1 MKKIL
6 TYMSVV
12 VLAAGCAE
20 MYGPEQE
27 STPVV
32 KSDGIEIALVSDDK
46 ADTDS
51 TVTFKLT
58 PKGEALYYSYA
69 IEASA
74 QDSKP
79 DSSVVYSG
87 ALQTAVADSVIKWTA
102 EKPSATITVKGL
114 MPNTQYQIY
123 AVAGSPTGVPS
134 SVSVQPFKTT
144 DNVAPAIKSDYDAN
158 VLTISFPE
166 AVTRNKDLPLTV
178 KYYGVNTTN
187 IDTGIPEGEFQIP
200 EDSIKVSGSGNSWTI
215 SIPVAAEEDDEE
227 EDEVTPPAEGSAAEG
242 PVLPEGAIYTVDLP
256 EGAFKDNAGNATEAV
271 TSTVK
276 YVDGQGIVPSG
287 IFGQNDASTYEF
299 TEPEAASFS
308 DWEQPVV
315 VASSGKFALSLDYP
329 FSNTA
334 AATVVYKTGSKS
346 ITYTLTKGTDF
357 EVLDDQNIA
366 FYLPEEPELGADVT
380 ISLAAGSVQ
389 DIYGNVNTA
398 WTATMK
404 YSYGYTMKDVYG
416 TYSYSCINGLTGQ
429 QNSGQMVITESD
441 DPKYGNVMFT
451 SFMGYDETFLYGTFD
466 PVAGTLSVETL
477 QGFAIE
483 GDVMIGFGSLILS
496 GNNVSLDGEN
506 PTVFNMPEAG
516 RIVFNNG
523 YFGLFTA
530 TLQGQIQGLTGAFTM
545 FEAVKENTVSA
556 KYTQKSSAA
565 EMRVVTGNIDTH
577 LFVR

>member
-1 MKKIL
+1 M
-6 TYMSVV
+6 
-12 VLAAGCAE
+12 
-20 MYGPEQE
+20 
-27 STPVV
+27 
-32 KSDGIEIALVSDDK
+32 
-46 ADTDS
+46 
-51 TVTFKLT
+51 
-58 PKGEALYYSYA
+58 
-69 IEASA
+69 
-74 QDSKP
+74 
-79 DSSVVYSG
+79 
-87 ALQTAVADSVIKWTA
+87 
-102 EKPSATITVKGL
+102 
-114 MPNTQYQIY
+114 
-123 AVAGSPTGVPS
+123 
-134 SVSVQPFKTT
+134 
-144 DNVAPAIKSDYDAN
+144 
-158 VLTISFPE
+158 
-166 AVTRNKDLPLTV
+166 
-178 KYYGVNTTN
+178 
-187 IDTGIPEGEFQIP
+187 
-200 EDSIKVSGSGNSWTI
+200 
-215 SIPVAAEEDDEE
+215 
-227 EDEVTPPAEGSAAEG
+227 
-242 PVLPEGAIYTVDLP
+242 
-256 EGAFKDNAGNATEAV
+256 
-271 TSTVK
+271 TSTVV
-276 YVDGQGIVPSG
+276 YEEGLGISPSG
-287 IFGQNDASTYEF
+287 IYGQNDASTYEF
-299 TEPEAASFS
+299 AKLEASSFN
-308 DWEQPVV
+308 DWEQFIIVET
-315 VASSGKFALSLDYP
+315 AGKYALSVAYP
-329 FSNTA
+329 FSTTA
-334 AATVVYKTGSKS
+334 AAAVVYKTGSKS
-346 ITYTLTKGTDF
+346 ITYTLTANSDF
-357 EVLDDQNIA
+357 AVIDAGHIA
-366 FYLPEEPELGADVT
+366 FKLPEAPALGADVT

-389 DIYGNVNTA
+389 DIYGNVNAA